1 MNRFRADITM
11 RDVERFRQLTR
22 PANGP
27 ESPTMRARF
36 TNQADST
43 VIDIYDEIGG
53 WGITAADFI
62 GQLRQVDTRQI
73 ELHINSGGGDVYD
86 GLAIYNAILDHPATV
101 NVQVDALAASAA
113 SFIAQAGDK
122 VTMGRN
128 SEMMIHDAI
137 GMTIGNAAA
146 HAEMVDLLNKASDNI
161 ASIYAARAGGSVKT
175 WRSRMTN
182 ETWYSAQ
189 DAFDANLADAV
200 AATPKRKMPPDG
212 MPPHDEAKPALVNA
226 ALDTASPVHHTA
238 TVNGTWDSGPNV
250 GRLPSPLSVATAK
263 AMYGWYDSTQVTDG
277 ELPKSA
283 CKLPHHEVS
292 ADGSPGAANM
302 NGVRNALARL
312 PQSDIPEAEQD
323 AVRRHLQAHMADAAP
338 GNEADENEPAGETVE
353 PDWSVL
359 DEIDFETIEHRPAA
373 IHTALLDAAD
383 ESHLGI
389 DTTDLRAVLA
399 GEDWGYNPD
408 AFAASIIDAV
418 EAFESRPPDP
428 EPEPEP
434 ELRLIDIGEVADAL
448 RRAFT

>member
-11 RDVERFRQLTR
+11 RDVDRWNRLTQFT
-22 PANGP
+22 NGP
-27 ESPTMRARF
+27 EGPTMRARF

-43 VIDIYDEIGG
+43 IIDIYDEIGG

-62 GQLRQVDTRQI
+62 GELRQVDSRSIQ
-73 ELHINSGGGDVYD
+73 LHINSGGGDVYD
-86 GLAIYNAILDHPATV
+86 GLAIYNALLDHPATV

-113 SFIAQAGDK
+113 SFIAQAGDTI
-122 VTMGRN
+122 TMGRN
-128 SEMMIHDAI
+128 SELMIHDAI
-137 GMTIGNAAA
+137 GLTVGNAAA

-161 ASIYAARAGGSVKT
+161 ASIYAARAGGSVKQ
-175 WRSRMTN
+175 WRNRMTA

-189 DAFDANLADAV
+189 DAVEANLADRV

-212 MPPHDEAKPALVNA
+212 MPPHDEAKPLVSN

-263 AMYGWYDSTQVTDG
+263 AVYGWYDSAQVTSG

-338 GNEADENEPAGETVE
+338 GNEIEPEPETSE

-359 DEIDFETIEHRPAA
+359 DELDFEALDYRPASMHMA
-373 IHTALLDAAD
+373 ILDAAD
-383 ESHLGI
+383 ETNLGV
-389 DTTDLRAVLA
+389 DTTNLRGVLA
-399 GEDWGYNPD
+399 GEDWGYDPD
-408 AFAASIIDAV
+408 AFAATIIDAV
-418 EAFESRPPDP
+418 RTFEVRPP

-434 ELRLIDIGEVADAL
+434 EPVPRLIEIGEVADAL
-448 RRAFT
+448 RRAFS